1 MPGDIEQNDLQNYQK
16 EPSWYWLTMLRG
28 LGPGWQLLF
37 FCLIAL
43 ISWSLFTMIGNLITS
58 SLWGVNT
65 VDFRGIFNQLE
76 DPAVMSSL
84 KLMQILQH
92 IGLAIVPAL
101 LFAYI
106 VSGKTVEYLA
116 LNRSALPLSYLLAAG
131 VLLCATPIVNWM
143 IMVNGAMELPG
154 FLTGM
159 EDWMKEM
166 EDMGATLIERFLEM
180 ESVEALL
187 LNLFMI
193 GILPALGEEL
203 MFRGV
208 IQRIFSS
215 WTRNVH
221 LGVWIT
227 AIIFSA
233 IHMQFYGFLPRMML
247 GVLFG
252 YLFVWSGSLLL
263 PIFCH
268 LIYNG
273 SGVMLAY
280 LWGVEEFSEQEGN
293 IGSTSDDSL
302 LTMASTL
309 AVAGLLYVIYRKEKE
324 AREPIEV

>member
-1 MPGDIEQNDLQNYQK
+1 MPDDNNQAEPQNYQK
-16 EPSWYWLTMLRG
+16 EPNPYWLAVFKG
-28 LGPGWQLLF
+28 LTPGWQLLL

-43 ISWSLFTMIGNLITS
+43 ISGSFFTLIGNLMTS
-58 SLWGVNT
+58 SLWGVNSMD
-65 VDFRGIFNQLE
+65 VMGIFNQLE
-76 DPAVMSSL
+76 DPAVMASL

-92 IGLAIVPAL
+92 IGTAIVPSL

-106 VSGKTVEYLA
+106 VSGKAAEYLA
-116 LNRSALPLSYLLAAG
+116 LNKSALPLSYLLAAG

-154 FLTGM
+154 FLSGM
-159 EDWMKEM
+159 EDWMKGM
-166 EDMGATLIERFLEM
+166 EDMSATVIVRFLEM
-180 ESVEALL
+180 DSVETLL

-208 IQRIFSS
+208 IQRIFTR
-215 WTRNVH
+215 WTKNVH
-221 LGVWIT
+221 LSVWIT

-263 PIFCH
+263 PVFCH

-273 SGVMLAY
+273 WGVMFAY
-280 LWGVEEFSEQEGN
+280 FRGVEEFTKQESS
-293 IGSTSDDSL
+293 IGSGSNDTL
-302 LTMASTL
+302 LTIASGL
-309 AVAGLLYVIYRKEKE
+309 AIAVLLYIIYRKEKE
-324 AREPIEV
+324 ARGPIEA

>member
-16 EPSWYWLTMLRG
+16 EPSWYWLAMLRG

-37 FCLIAL
+37 FCL
-43 ISWSLFTMIGNLITS
+43 LFLVSGSFFTLVGDLITTN
-58 SLWGVNT
+58 LWGVNT
-65 VDFRGIFNQLE
+65 LDNPEIFNQLE
-76 DPAVMSSL
+76 EPDVVSAL
-84 KLMQILQH
+84 KFMQIFQH
-92 IGLAIVPAL
+92 IGAAIVPAL

-106 VSGKTVEYLA
+106 LGVKPGEYLA
-116 LNRSALPLSYLLAAG
+116 LNKRALPVSYLLATG
-131 VLLCATPIVNWM
+131 VLLCATPIVSWM

-154 FLTGM
+154 FLAGM

-166 EDMGATLIERFLEM
+166 EDVSAVVIEQFLEM
-180 ESVEALL
+180 DTAGALL

-193 GILPALGEEL
+193 GILPAVGEEL

-208 IQRIFSS
+208 IQRLFSS
-215 WTRNVH
+215 WTKSVH
-221 LGVWIT
+221 WGIWIT
-227 AIIFSA
+227 AILFSA
-233 IHMQFYGFLPRMML
+233 MHMQFYGFLPRMML

-273 SGVMLAY
+273 AGVMLAY
-280 LWGVEEFSEQEGN
+280 LWGVEEFSEQEGS

-324 AREPIEV
+324 AREPIEA

>member
-1 MPGDIEQNDLQNYQK
+1 MPDDDNQADPQNYQK
-16 EPSWYWLTMLRG
+16 EPNPNWPAMFRG
-28 LGPGWQLLF
+28 LAPGWQLLF
-37 FCLIAL
+37 FCLVVLVSGSI
-43 ISWSLFTMIGNLITS
+43 FTLIGNLITS
-58 SLWGVNT
+58 NLWGVNT
-65 VDFRGIFNQLE
+65 VDVMGILNQLE

-92 IGLAIVPAL
+92 IGTTIVPAL

-106 VSGKTVEYLA
+106 VSGKPVEYLA

-166 EDMGATLIERFLEM
+166 EDMSATLIERFLVM

-208 IQRIFSS
+208 IQRIFNS

-252 YLFVWSGSLLL
+252 YLLVWSGSLLL

-273 SGVMLAY
+273 LGVMFAY
-280 LWGVEEFSEQEGN
+280 FRGVEEFTEQEGS
-293 IGSTSDDSL
+293 IGSGSDDTL
-302 LTMASTL
+302 LTIASGL
-309 AVAGLLYVIYRKEKE
+309 AIAGLLYVIYRKEKE
-324 AREPIEV
+324 ARGPIEA